1 MALDFK
7 DEQLG
12 TVLSKVVAVLVLCII
27 YLVILLPFSS
37 NDSIIGSAIGV
48 LATLVGT
55 IISVRAWRSR

>member
-1 MALDFK
+1 VALDFK